1 MNVSLYLIPSSLG
14 ETPITKIFPN
24 DNFKII
30 QSLDYFIVEKF
41 RSARRFLRSVG
52 FDKDFEK
59 IQMYELNKHTNS
71 IEIEAMMKPLLNNH
85 SVGIISEAGVPA
97 VADPGSE
104 IVLLAHKKN
113 IRVIPLIG
121 PSSILIALM
130 SSGFNGQKFTFHG
143 YLPVKSYERIKA
155 IKALE
160 KRSYQNRETQIFM
173 ETPYRNMKMIEDIMT
188 HASPETLFCI
198 ACDLSLDTEFIKTK
212 TIREWK
218 DKIPDI
224 HKRPC
229 IFLLQTY
236 S

>member
-1 MNVSLYLIPSSLG
+1 MSASLYLIPSSLG
-14 ETPITKIFPN
+14 ETSITKIFPN

-30 QSLDYFIVEKF
+30 QSLDYFIVENF

-59 IQMYELNKHTNS
+59 LIMFELNKHTGS
-71 IEIEAMMKPLLNNH
+71 MEIEAMTKPLLNNH
-85 SVGIISEAGVPA
+85 STGIISEAGVPA

-104 IVLLAHKKN
+104 IVLLAHRKN

-143 YLPVKSYERIKA
+143 YLPVKSHERIRA

-173 ETPYRNMKMIEDIMT
+173 ETPYRNMKMIEDIFA
-188 HASPETLFCI
+188 HASQETLFCI
-198 ACDLSLDTEFIKTK
+198 ACDLSLETEFIKTK
-212 TIREWK
+212 SIREWK
-218 DKIPDI
+218 KMIPEI
-224 HKRPC
+224 HKRPA
-229 IFLLQTY
+229 IFLLQGY

>member
-1 MNVSLYLIPSSLG
+1 MNASLYLIPSSLG
-14 ETPITKIFPN
+14 ETSITRIFPS

-41 RSARRFLRSVG
+41 RSARRFLRSVK

-59 IQMYELNKHTNS
+59 VKMFELNKHTRS

-85 SVGIISEAGVPA
+85 STGIISEAGIPA

-104 IVLLAHKKN
+104 IVLLAHKN
-113 IRVIPLIG
+113 NTRVIPLIG

-143 YLPVKSYERIKA
+143 YLPVKSFERIKA

-173 ETPYRNMKMIEDIMT
+173 ETPYRNMKLIEDIMA
-188 HASPETLFCI
+188 HASSDTLFCI
-198 ACDLSLDTEFIKTK
+198 ACDLSLETEFIKTK

-218 DKIPDI
+218 NMIPEI

-229 IFLLQTY
+229 IFLLQGY

>member
-1 MNVSLYLIPSSLG
+1 MNASLYLIPSSLG
-14 ETPITKIFPN
+14 ETSVTKIFPN

-30 QSLDYFIVEKF
+30 QSLDYFIVENF

-52 FDKDFEK
+52 YEKDFEEV
-59 IQMYELNKHTNS
+59 QMYELNKHTKS
-71 IEIEAMMKPLLNNH
+71 MEIEAMMKPLLNNH
-85 SVGIISEAGVPA
+85 SIGIISEAGVPA

-113 IRVIPLIG
+113 ITVIPLIG
-121 PSSILIALM
+121 PSSILLALM

-155 IKALE
+155 VKAME

-173 ETPYRNMKMIEDIMT
+173 ETPYRNMKLLEDIIA

-218 DKIPDI
+218 DKIPEI
-224 HKRPC
+224 HKRPS
-229 IFLLQTY
+229 IFLLQAY
-236 S
+236 Y